1 MTWQGPFGGGQAGG
15 KRGESLCASNL
26 FYTIAMRMG
35 TNGVGKLG
43 GAEMLAQLAA
53 AAERSCPEKGRAN
66 TQDTSMLL
74 INRSPPG
81 MFIAACW
88 ANCFV

>member
-1 MTWQGPFGGGQAGG
+1 MGG
-15 KRGESLCASNL
+15 KRGESLCAWSL
-26 FYTIAMRMG
+26 FYTIAVRMG
-35 TNGVGKLG
+35 TNSVGKW
-43 GAEMLAQLAA
+43 GAGMLAQLAA

-81 MFIAACW
+81 IFIAACW